1 MIYYCKL
8 VCRYMDD
15 NNKQKNLKDNSEL
28 KSFYD
33 SVYVKG
39 EEKHFTSLISE
50 TPSEEANSVSRE
62 IDWNEKSIL
71 DVGCGT
77 GYFAHLI
84 SKYNCTIKGIDFS
97 DEAINIAKTN
107 YKKTNLSFEKI
118 DVQNEDEKLEKFNI
132 ITSLGVLEHMDD
144 PLETLLIL
152 KKHLEKNGKMIITSP
167 NWINPRGYMLMPL
180 YFLFDAPIT
189 LADLHYFSPIDF
201 ENFAKKLNMKLEWKT
216 IDHSW
221 AYGEILINDFKR
233 RIPNVLRDM
242 NIDVKPEK
250 IDNLISWIEKNVIPF
265 DNSLKHHG
273 ATGLYIFSQ

>member
-1 MIYYCKL
+1 
-8 VCRYMDD
+8 MDD